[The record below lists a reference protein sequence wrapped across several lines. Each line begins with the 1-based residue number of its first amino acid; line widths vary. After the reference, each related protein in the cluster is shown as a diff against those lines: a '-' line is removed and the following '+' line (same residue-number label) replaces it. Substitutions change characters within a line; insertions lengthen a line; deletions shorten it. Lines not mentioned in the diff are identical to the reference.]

1 MKLLKQIIEDC
12 DHLLF
17 IDLEGTQFS
26 HEVIAIGALIVDC
39 DEKGAPVGEAKTFKC
54 YVKAEASI
62 GSVVT
67 AMTGIDNEKLEKEGI
82 PFQEAMAELNDFIG
96 NKTNNLKVLTY
107 GNQDK
112 HMLSCSFRLVEKPTP
127 FLTSFV
133 NFLIRNNIDVGSFF
147 SRYIRG
153 KKNELVS
160 LTHMREFF
168 SIAPSGDAHDPL
180 VDTIDLY
187 HIYQAFSADKGRI
200 ISAYKKLLKNSNIV
214 PQPIKTLICNLVKGQ
229 SVTPEDLDK
238 LLEVYFD

>member
-12 DHLLF
+12 QHLLF
-17 IDLEGTQFS
+17 LDLEGTQFS
-26 HEVIAIGALIVDC
+26 HEVIAIGAVLVDC
-39 DEKGAPVGEAKTFKC
+39 DANGVPVGPDTTFKC
-54 YVKAEASI
+54 YVKAEASV

-67 AMTGIDNEKLEKEGI
+67 AMTGIDEEILDKEGI
-82 PFQEAMAELNDFIG
+82 SFEEAMTKLNEFIG
-96 NKTNNLKVLTY
+96 NKSANLKVLTY

-112 HMLSCSFRLVEKPTP
+112 HMLACSFRLVDNPSP
-127 FLTSFV
+127 FMTSFV
-133 NFLIRNNIDVGSFF
+133 NYLQRNNIDVGSFF
-147 SRYIRG
+147 SRYVRG

-200 ISAYKKLLKNSNIV
+200 I
-214 PQPIKTLICNLVKGQ
+214 
-229 SVTPEDLDK
+229 
-238 LLEVYFD
+238 